1 MALGGGF
8 FLTQNKRLPGTY
20 HNFISKARAFAN
32 LADRGYVALPDIFDW
47 FADGVTTVKHEDF
60 QKNSLKLFGYDYA
73 HEKLLPIREIFR
85 NAHTV
90 FVHAVNANAVA
101 ASNDLATAVKKG
113 KRGSD
118 IKIVVTP
125 NVDEPTEWDVLTY
138 IDTTLV
144 DEQTVTGVGELV
156 PNDYVSFKANATLT
170 ATAGMPLTGG
180 SNGDEP
186 TATPWQ
192 NALDEFEAYGFNALI
207 CPTDDSGIKGL
218 FVAYTKRLRDT
229 VGVKFQLVGHDLGA
243 TDHEGIID
251 VHNAVVDRSFEMVYW
266 VGGAAAGCAVNDTN
280 QNKKY
285 NGEYEVDLTGSKTQ
299 LELTNLL
306 NAGKYTFHR
315 NGKEICV
322 LDDINTFTSF
332 TVDKNEDFGMNQV
345 IRVLDQNAIDTA
357 HLFNT
362 RYLGLVPND
371 QDGRISLWSD
381 ICKHRGEMQKIR
393 AIQNLTSDDVGCY
406 KGESKKSVVV
416 EEEIEPTVAM
426 GKLYITT
433 TVA

>member
-47 FADGVTTVKHEDF
+47 FADGVTTVTHEDF

-73 HEKLLPIREIFR
+73 HEKILPIREIFR
-85 NAHTV
+85 NAHTI

-113 KRGSD
+113 KRGND
-118 IKIVVTP
+118 IKIVVTSS
-125 NVDEPTEWDVLTY
+125 VDEPAEWDVLTY

-144 DEQTVTGVGELV
+144 DEQTVTGVGDLV
-156 PNDYVSFKANATLT
+156 ANDYVSFKANATLA

-192 NALDEFEAYGFNALI
+192 QALDEFEAYGFNSLI
-207 CPTDDSGIKGL
+207 CPSDDSGIKGL

-229 VGVKFQLVGHDLGA
+229 VGAKFQLVGHDLGA

-251 VHNAVVDRSFEMVYW
+251 VQNAVVGGTFEMVYW
-266 VGGAAAGCAVNDTN
+266 VGGAAAGCAVNKSNT
-280 QNKKY
+280 NKKY
-285 NGEYEVDLTGSKTQ
+285 DGEYEVDLTGAKTQ
-299 LELTNLL
+299 LELTALL
-306 NAGKYTFHR
+306 NAGKLTFHR
-315 NGKEICV
+315 NGADICV
-322 LDDINTFTSF
+322 LEDINTFTTF

-362 RYLGLVPND
+362 RYLGEVPND
-371 QDGRISLWSD
+371 QDGRISFWND

-393 AIQNLTSDDVGCY
+393 AIQNFTSDNVRCY
-406 KGESKKSVVV
+406 QGESKKSVVV
-416 EEEIEPTVAM
+416 EEEIKPTVAM
-426 GKLYITT
+426 SHLYVTT